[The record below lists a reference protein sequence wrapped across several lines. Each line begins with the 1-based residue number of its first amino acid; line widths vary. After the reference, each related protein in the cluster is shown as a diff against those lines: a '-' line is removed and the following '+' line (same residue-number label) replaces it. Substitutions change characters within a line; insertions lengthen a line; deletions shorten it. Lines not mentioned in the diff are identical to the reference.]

1 MHVFG
6 DTEWKAMHLQTFKS
20 LKPENT
26 NDSRSKS
33 KRYARRSQR
42 CTENKLEAFLFQGI
56 VMVILGILAVA
67 WPAVATIAVDLYVG
81 WLFLISGMVGLVAM
95 FSVRDFPAFLW
106 TLLTAALAM
115 AAGVLL
121 IWKPEQGAVSLTI
134 VLTALFI
141 AEGIFQIVGSF
152 AYRDVMPGSWGWMC
166 VSGIC
171 DLLLAAV
178 LIAYWPVS
186 ASWALGLIVG
196 INLITSGVAIVT
208 VAIEARNFAQAL
220 VRSAA

>member
-1 MHVFG
+1 
-6 DTEWKAMHLQTFKS
+6 
-20 LKPENT
+20 
-26 NDSRSKS
+26 
-33 KRYARRSQR
+33 
-42 CTENKLEAFLFQGI
+42 
-56 VMVILGILAVA
+56 
-67 WPAVATIAVDLYVG
+67 
-81 WLFLISGMVGLVAM
+81 
-95 FSVRDFPAFLW
+95 
-106 TLLTAALAM
+106 
-115 AAGVLL
+115 
-121 IWKPEQGAVSLTI
+121 
-134 VLTALFI
+134 
-141 AEGIFQIVGSF
+141 
-152 AYRDVMPGSWGWMC
+152 MPGSWGWMC